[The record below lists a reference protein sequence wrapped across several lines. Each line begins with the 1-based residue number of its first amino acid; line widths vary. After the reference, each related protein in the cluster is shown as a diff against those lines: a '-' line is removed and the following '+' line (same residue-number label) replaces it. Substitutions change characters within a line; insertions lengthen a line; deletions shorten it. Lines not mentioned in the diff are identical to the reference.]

1 MKKEINIIVKKWFDK
16 INGNTYH
23 SIQFE
28 LNNKII
34 HSKRVYG
41 YGTQYE
47 VTFKELFKKN
57 FKRRNFNI
65 YEPNYLIIDDCKKEQ
80 LNIISKY
87 TK

>member
-1 MKKEINIIVKKWFDK
+1 MKKQINVIVKKWFDK

-41 YGTQYE
+41 YGSQYE
-47 VTFKELFKKN
+47 VTFKECFKKE

-65 YEPNYLIIDDCKKEQ
+65 YEPNYLVLNNCLKKE
-80 LNIISKY
+80 LDIITRY